1 MMTKED
7 VQMHMAHMRLVKMN
21 KVLNGYCTL
30 IDYIKT
36 QMSNLEDLGLDD
48 NKDGLH
54 GLALIHQDLCNAK
67 DYFEKEYEM
76 QKTICENM

>member
-1 MMTKED
+1 MMTEED
-7 VQMHMAHMRLVKMN
+7 VQIHMAHMRLVKMN

-30 IDYIKT
+30 IDYLKT
-36 QMSNLEDLGLDD
+36 QINNLEDLEE
-48 NKDGLH
+48 NKDSLH
-54 GLALIHQDLCNAK
+54 GLALIYQDLCNAK

>member
-1 MMTKED
+1 MMTGED
-7 VQMHMAHMRLVKMN
+7 VQIHMAHRRLVKMN

-30 IDYIKT
+30 IDLLKT
-36 QMSNLEDLGLDD
+36 QINNLEDLEE
-48 NKDGLH
+48 NKDSLH
-54 GLALIHQDLCNAK
+54 GLALIYQDLCNAK

>member
-7 VQMHMAHMRLVKMN
+7 VQIHMAHMRLVKMN
-21 KVLNGYCTL
+21 KVLNGYSTL
-30 IDYIKT
+30 IDYLKT
-36 QMSNLEDLGLDD
+36 QINNLEDLDLEE
-48 NKDGLH
+48 NKDSLH
-54 GLALIHQDLCNAK
+54 GLALIYQDLCNAK